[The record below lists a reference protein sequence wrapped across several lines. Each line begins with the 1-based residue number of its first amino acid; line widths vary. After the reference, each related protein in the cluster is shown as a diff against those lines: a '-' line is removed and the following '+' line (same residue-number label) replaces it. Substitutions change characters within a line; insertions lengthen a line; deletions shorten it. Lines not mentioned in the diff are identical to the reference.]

1 MYHQGDAQLLFLGQ
15 TVRPIV
21 VENAA
26 IALLRICSAVAASPP
41 LPTVATP
48 AMHTCS
54 DWSDDNH
61 GTTVVA
67 FVEEARG
74 RLLQG
79 GSSGA
84 MSSLGSG
91 SAGVNKDLRQQLQK
105 FLDREVLLAPIEVR
119 HQLTEEPVLA
129 SLSPLGD

>member
-1 MYHQGDAQLLFLGQ
+1 MKASM
-15 TVRPIV
+15 VR
-21 VENAA
+21 ENVA
-26 IALLRICSAVAASPP
+26 IALLRICSAAAASPP
-41 LPTVATP
+41 LPIVVTP
-48 AMHTCS
+48 AMHS

-67 FVEEARG
+67 FVEEARR

-84 MSSLGSG
+84 TSSLGSG

-105 FLDREVLLAPIEVR
+105 FLDREVLLAPIEAR